1 MKFCT
6 VGATVVPSGF
16 TIDCPVSSWNG
27 ALTIVNGDAN
37 TGDCHFELNCN
48 GPTSRFTTGFVDGHV
63 DPAGAVGAGAVA
75 AEAVTAV
82 EASVFVVGLTAV
94 VFAADNVVAVGTSP
108 DGSSDPGFWAM
119 ACTTAMVFATY
130 AAGTPASSPSAVV
143 SALIRFCTVGAE
155 VVPLGFTIDCP
166 VSSWNGAL
174 TIVNGDAN
182 TGDREN
188 LGSNCNGPTARFT
201 KGFADGHVDPSGGVG
216 AAAVV
221 TPGKAASE
229 PMLAGDSVPSFD
241 VRT

>member
-1 MKFCT
+1 M
-6 VGATVVPSGF
+6 
-16 TIDCPVSSWNG
+16 D
-27 ALTIVNGDAN
+27 
-37 TGDCHFELNCN
+37 
-48 GPTSRFTTGFVDGHV
+48 
-63 DPAGAVGAGAVA
+63 
-75 AEAVTAV
+75 
-82 EASVFVVGLTAV
+82 ASVFVVGLTAV
-94 VFAADNVVAVGTSP
+94 VFAADNVVAVGTLRP

-119 ACTTAMVFATY
+119 ACTTAIVFATY
-130 AAGTPASSPSAVV
+130 AAGTPASRPSAVV

-201 KGFADGHVDPSGGVG
+201 RGFADGHVDPSGGVG